1 MNYSTLLKKIPNE
14 IVSRKD
20 ILEAYTKAFSI
31 NPSSTVMRYTINNL
45 VDNDFIK
52 KISYNKYI
60 KNDLSI
66 NPYKKIYTPLFSEEA
81 LSLKKE
87 IDELFPFIDYQ
98 IYDLNILNEFM
109 NHLIAR
115 NVIFLEVEKDSY
127 KYVFTVLNEKHNGD
141 LLLHPT
147 SHDIDYYFHNNIVV
161 VDRLISES
169 PRNILT
175 PHEIVLEKLIVDM
188 FANKTLRNLLSQSD
202 YPDALETMFNNY
214 EIDIKKLFRYAR
226 RRNKENEIKTF
237 ITKFTDIKL

>member
-1 MNYSTLLKKIPNE
+1 MEYKLLLDTIPNQ
-14 IVSRKD
+14 IVSRND
-20 ILEAYTKAFSI
+20 LQDAYTMIADIPDTKTF
-31 NPSSTVMRYTINNL
+31 RYVL
-45 VDNDFIK
+45 EDLLDNKYIRKLSF
-52 KISYNKYI
+52 NKYI
-60 KNDLSI
+60 KEGVEEKLPKQIYNASLSDLAISI
-66 NPYKKIYTPLFSEEA
+66 
-81 LSLKKE
+81 KKE

-115 NVIFLEVEKDSY
+115 NVIFLEIDKDSY

-214 EIDIKKLFRYAR
+214 EIDIKKMFRYAR

>member
-1 MNYSTLLKKIPNE
+1 MEYKLLLDTIPNQ
-14 IVSRKD
+14 IVSRND
-20 ILEAYTKAFSI
+20 LRDAYTMIADIPDTKTF
-31 NPSSTVMRYTINNL
+31 RYVL
-45 VDNDFIK
+45 EDLLDNKYIRKLSF
-52 KISYNKYI
+52 NKYI
-60 KNDLSI
+60 KEGVEEKLPKQIYNAPLSDLAISI
-66 NPYKKIYTPLFSEEA
+66 
-81 LSLKKE
+81 KKE

-115 NVIFLEVEKDSY
+115 NVIFLEIDKDSY

-214 EIDIKKLFRYAR
+214 EIDIKKMFRYAR

>member
-1 MNYSTLLKKIPNE
+1 MKYKLLLDTIPNQ
-14 IVSRKD
+14 IVSRND
-20 ILEAYTKAFSI
+20 LQDAYTMIADIPDTKTF
-31 NPSSTVMRYTINNL
+31 RYVL
-45 VDNDFIK
+45 EDLLD
-52 KISYNKYI
+52 NKYI
-60 KNDLSI
+60 RKLSFNRYIKEGVEEKLPKQIYNAPLSDLAISI
-66 NPYKKIYTPLFSEEA
+66 
-81 LSLKKE
+81 KKE

-115 NVIFLEVEKDSY
+115 NVIFLEIDKDSY

-214 EIDIKKLFRYAR
+214 EIDTKKMFRYAR